1 MTHNKILL
9 HSKVNLN
16 YDLFFLVGNGRYLCS
31 VTAAVFYTSISMN
44 CSILKM
50 QQLAILKIESL
61 SDLLG
66 FKGVCCLNV
75 ITTICVENLLLQSSQ
90 KGTSA

>member
-1 MTHNKILL
+1 MTRNKIPL

-16 YDLFFLVGNGRYLCS
+16 YDWMSLIGNGRYLRL

-44 CSILKM
+44 GTLLKM
-50 QQLAILKIESL
+50 QQLTILKTESQ

-66 FKGVCCLNV
+66 FKGTCCSNA
-75 ITTICVENLLLQSSQ
+75 ITTIYAENLLLQSSQ
-90 KGTSA
+90 K